1 MSVKNKIGSLALSA
15 ACHTTIPMR
24 SSARWVLGVGVLA
37 LLSGPVQAFR
47 FDLQDPEIEAY
58 FDSTVTV
65 ATAMRTQSAKHP
77 DFVSSGNWGLFNDA
91 GDIYSTPLSYL
102 GELGISKGDFGFFTR
117 FKYLYDYTLNSKDC
131 DNCFGRTPAGGLDG
145 VPKGAQDAANKATL
159 LDFFVYGNWMVADRA
174 LTARIG
180 KQVVSWGESNILG
193 GGIATTQSPEDVNG
207 RVTPGAEVKERLLP
221 QEMLWG
227 SYDLSES
234 WNVEGYYIWNW
245 RPSVFISPG
254 TLFSPF
260 DMIGPGFNPD
270 LGIPGVEYSGHD
282 YPDRGGQ
289 WGLATRF
296 VIESWN
302 EAELG
307 LYWTRSHA
315 FIPYLEANYDPA
327 GPVSYPLIGPVT
339 YQTIYAEDQ
348 DTYAVSLSG
357 EIGSTGLSYGTEL
370 NLRENFYD
378 TRQCQNNFGLSG
390 AGGALQILQAA
401 GLAGIPQAQAVAGL
415 TPQFPGCEVG
425 NSNTWMWL
433 GNIVSATG
441 GGPFGANR
449 QIYIF
454 DVAMSW
460 IDNLRDGDPTDRVND
475 NSDRVSLAAAQAA
488 LATGARGN
496 ALAQVGTLV
505 DPGRY
510 KGVDALDRPITPFAW
525 GYSAIAT
532 YEYNNLFWN
541 LNVKPRFVFIHDVE
555 GYTPFAS
562 GALVENQR
570 TAVVG
575 VAFEYQRLASLD
587 LAYTTWL
594 GTANVWDDRDNISLT
609 FKYSF

>member
-159 LDFFVYGNWMVADRA
+159 LDFFVYGNWMVADRP
-174 LTARIG
+174 LTMRVG

-260 DMIGPGFNPD
+260 DMMGPGFNPD

-370 NLRENFYD
+370 NLRESFYD